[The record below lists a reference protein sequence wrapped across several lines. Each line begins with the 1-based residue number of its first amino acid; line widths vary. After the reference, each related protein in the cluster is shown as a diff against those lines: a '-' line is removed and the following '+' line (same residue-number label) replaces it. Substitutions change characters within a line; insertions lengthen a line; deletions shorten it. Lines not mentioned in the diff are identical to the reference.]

1 MRTLSVLVLAS
12 IGALAMP
19 IHAQVVL
26 SNTTIYTA
34 PPGSFPSFG
43 SQLALAESNGD
54 GALDL
59 YVVDSQVD
67 TNGRAYVLAGPS
79 YASAILVNIPP
90 PIWGLGLGFALADLN
105 EDGNS
110 DIVLGSPNTGDGT
123 MNLAG
128 RVLISYSPT
137 FQSTIELVRPAPSYP
152 GGDSFG
158 SGIAVD
164 DYDLDGKP
172 DLFVG
177 APSALVAGF
186 VNAGQVHV
194 YFGSSGYTAL
204 PNVTLNA
211 PHLASTRAWG
221 SVISIA
227 DFDVDGHQDLL
238 TQSNFT
244 QSDSPRI
251 GFGFFPSMDPVPLVQ
266 FGPPLATVGFA
277 LGTKTRVVDLDGNG
291 YPDILASDPIKSGGG
306 QVLVFNGPSFQN
318 PSFLMPPG
326 QSSAAGSG
334 YGLSHGDV
342 DRDGT
347 IDIVVGSP
355 YDKSGNLTK
364 NGRVTIFFGPDFVNT
379 QSVYGQYSQSRFGQ
393 GVAVHDFD
401 GDGYGEILVACG
413 GEWGGGSL
421 HLLKHESLSLQTANT
436 VSLSAGGTVKFA
448 IQRGKLA
455 AGAPYLMLM
464 SASGSTPGLQI
475 PFAGGSVHLPLNF
488 DAATLFGLQFVNSGV
503 FVAFQGVLDT
513 KGEAV
518 PRFVV
523 PGGVNEPALFGLP
536 LAFAAVL
543 GEAGPY
549 ISATTNA
556 KVVTLGP

>member
-1 MRTLSVLVLAS
+1 MRTTLCMVVAC
-12 IGALAMP
+12 IGVSSSP
-19 IHAQVVL
+19 TNAQVVL

-34 PPGSFPSFG
+34 PPGSFPAFG
-43 SQLALAESNGD
+43 FNLALAESNGD
-54 GALDL
+54 GHLDL
-59 YVVDSQVD
+59 YVTDPQVD
-67 TNGRAYVLAGPS
+67 TDGRANVVLGPDFS
-79 YASAILVNIPP
+79 QSISVSIPSGV
-90 PIWGLGLGFALADLN
+90 WGLGSRWTVGDLN
-105 EDGNS
+105 GDELVDMA
-110 DIVLGSPNTGDGT
+110 LGGPYTTVGSVTS
-123 MNLAG
+123 AG
-128 RVLISYSPT
+128 RALVSFAPG
-137 FQSTIELVRPAPSYP
+137 FQTTIELSRPAPLTPS
-152 GGDSFG
+152 GDAFG
-158 SGIAVD
+158 SGFSTT
-164 DYDLDGKP
+164 DYDGDGNA
-172 DLFVG
+172 DLLVGAESATVNGSIAAGIIYVYSGAAQFAGAPMATIATPFVG
-177 APSALVAGF
+177 PSRNWGR
-186 VNAGQVHV
+186 
-194 YFGSSGYTAL
+194 
-204 PNVTLNA
+204 
-211 PHLASTRAWG
+211 HLALSDFN
-221 SVISIA
+221 A
-227 DFDVDGHQDLL
+227 DGLEDLL
-238 TQSNFT
+238 TQSNLPFV
-244 QSDSPRI
+244 
-251 GFGFFPSMDPVPLVQ
+251 GFGIMPSFDSDGLLQ
-266 FGPPLATVGFA
+266 FGPPIVTASFA
-277 LGTKTRVVDLDGNG
+277 LGSQLRILDVDLDGDV
-291 YPDILASDPIKSGGG
+291 DIIASDPDKTGGG
-306 QVLVFNGPSFQN
+306 QVLVFHGPSFQN
-318 PSFLMPPG
+318 PPFLKPPG
-326 QSSAAGSG
+326 QATGAGAG

-393 GVAVHDFD
+393 GVVVHDFD

-421 HLLKHESLSLQTANT
+421 HLLQHESLSLQTANT

-503 FVAFQGVLDT
+503 FVAFQGLLDT

-536 LAFAAVL
+536 LTFAAVL

>member
-34 PPGSFPSFG
+34 PPGSFPAFG
-43 SQLALAESNGD
+43 FNLALAESNGD
-54 GALDL
+54 GELDL
-59 YVVDSQVD
+59 YVADPQVD
-67 TNGRAYVLAGPS
+67 TDGRAYVLLGPDFTQ
-79 YASAILVNIPP
+79 AISVSIPSG
-90 PIWGLGLGFALADLN
+90 IWGLGSRWTVGDLNGDNLADMA
-105 EDGNS
+105 
-110 DIVLGSPNTGDGT
+110 LGGPYTTVGSVTS
-123 MNLAG
+123 AG
-128 RVLISYSPT
+128 RALVSFAPG
-137 FQSTIELVRPAPSYP
+137 FQTTVELSRPAPPLTPS
-152 GGDSFG
+152 GDSFG
-158 SGIAVD
+158 SGFAITDFDGDGLD
-164 DYDLDGKP
+164 DLLVGAESSTINGSYAAGQIYVYSGVSQ
-172 DLFVG
+172 FIG
-177 APSALVAGF
+177 APSAAISTPF
-186 VNAGQVHV
+186 VGQSR
-194 YFGSSGYTAL
+194 YWGR
-204 PNVTLNA
+204 
-211 PHLASTRAWG
+211 HLA
-221 SVISIA
+221 VA
-227 DFDVDGHQDLL
+227 DFNKDQHKDLI
-238 TQSNFT
+238 TQSNL
-244 QSDSPRI
+244 PLI
-251 GFGFFPSMDPVPLVQ
+251 GLGIMPSLDPSALIQ
-266 FGPPLATVGFA
+266 FGPPIVTAGFGLA
-277 LGTKTRVVDLDGNG
+277 LQMRIVDLHSDGEL
-291 YPDILASDPIKSGGG
+291 DIVASDPDKTGGG
-306 QVLVFNGPSFQN
+306 QVLVFSGPSFQN
-318 PSFLMPPG
+318 PTFLKPPG
-326 QSSAAGSG
+326 QATAAGSG

-393 GVAVHDFD
+393 GVVVHDFD

-421 HLLKHESLSLQTANT
+421 HLLQHESLSLQTANT

-488 DAATLFGLQFVNSGV
+488 DAATVFGLQFVNSGV
-503 FVAFQGVLDT
+503 FIAFQGVLDT

-536 LAFAAVL
+536 LTFAAVL

>member
-1 MRTLSVLVLAS
+1 MRTTLCMVVAC
-12 IGALAMP
+12 IGASSSP
-19 IHAQVVL
+19 TNAQVVL

-34 PPGSFPSFG
+34 PPGSFPAFG
-43 SQLALAESNGD
+43 FNLALAESNGD
-54 GALDL
+54 GELDL
-59 YVVDSQVD
+59 YVADPQVD
-67 TNGRAYVLAGPS
+67 TDGRAYVLLGPDFTQ
-79 YASAILVNIPP
+79 AISVSIPSG
-90 PIWGLGLGFALADLN
+90 IWGLGSRWTVGDLNGDNLADMA
-105 EDGNS
+105 
-110 DIVLGSPNTGDGT
+110 LGGPYTTVGSVTS
-123 MNLAG
+123 AG
-128 RVLISYSPT
+128 RALVSFAPG
-137 FQSTIELVRPAPSYP
+137 FQTTVELSRPAPPLTPS
-152 GGDSFG
+152 GDSFG
-158 SGIAVD
+158 SGFAITDFDGDGLD
-164 DYDLDGKP
+164 DLLVGAESSTINGSYAAGQIYVYSGVSQ
-172 DLFVG
+172 FIG
-177 APSALVAGF
+177 APSAAISTPF
-186 VNAGQVHV
+186 VGQSR
-194 YFGSSGYTAL
+194 YWGR
-204 PNVTLNA
+204 
-211 PHLASTRAWG
+211 HLA
-221 SVISIA
+221 VA
-227 DFDVDGHQDLL
+227 DFNKDQHKDLI
-238 TQSNFT
+238 TQSNL
-244 QSDSPRI
+244 PLI
-251 GFGFFPSMDPVPLVQ
+251 GLGIMPSLDPSALIQ
-266 FGPPLATVGFA
+266 FGPPIVTAGFGLA
-277 LGTKTRVVDLDGNG
+277 LQMRIVDLHSDGEL
-291 YPDILASDPIKSGGG
+291 DIVASDPDKTGGG
-306 QVLVFNGPSFQN
+306 QVLVFSGPSFQN
-318 PSFLMPPG
+318 PTFLKPPG
-326 QSSAAGSG
+326 QATAAGSG

-393 GVAVHDFD
+393 GVVVHDFD

-421 HLLKHESLSLQTANT
+421 HLLQHESLSLQTANT

-488 DAATLFGLQFVNSGV
+488 DAATVFGLQFVNSGV
-503 FVAFQGVLDT
+503 FIAFQGVLDT

>member
-1 MRTLSVLVLAS
+1 MIMRSL
-12 IGALAMP
+12 
-19 IHAQVVL
+19 
-26 SNTTIYTA
+26 TTIAAVFIMVLPKPASPQIVVADTVLYTA
-34 PPGSFPSFG
+34 PWGSFPAFG
-43 SQLALAESNGD
+43 WNMSLADSNAD

-59 YVVDSQVD
+59 YIVDSQVVPD
-67 TNGRAYVLAGPS
+67 GRAYVLQGPLFTTAAM
-79 YASAILVNIPP
+79 ASIPSP
-90 PIWGLGLGFALADLN
+90 VFGLGTQFAVHDLDN
-105 EDGNS
+105 DGGC
-110 DIVLGSPNTGDGT
+110 DFILGSPQTPVGG
-123 MNLAG
+123 LPYAG
-128 RVLISYSPT
+128 RVLVSFSPDFQTTLEIQQPPAT
-137 FQSTIELVRPAPSYP
+137 FVE
-152 GGDSFG
+152 GDFFG
-158 SGIAVD
+158 SGIAVGD
-164 DYDLDGKP
+164 FDADGQADLLVGADAAVVNGSNGAGCIYVFTKANGYFSNPSATIATPFVSPLRRWGRFLNVADLDG
-172 DLFVG
+172 
-177 APSALVAGF
+177 
-186 VNAGQVHV
+186 
-194 YFGSSGYTAL
+194 
-204 PNVTLNA
+204 
-211 PHLASTRAWG
+211 
-221 SVISIA
+221 
-227 DFDVDGHQDLL
+227 DGHDDLM
-238 TQSNFT
+238 TQCNL
-244 QSDSPRI
+244 PLI
-251 GFGFFPSMDPVPLVQ
+251 GFGLFPQFDQNAMVQ
-266 FGPPLATVGFA
+266 FGPPIVTAGFS
-277 LGTKTRVVDLDGNG
+277 LGLQTRIVDLDLDGAL
-291 YPDILASDPIKSGGG
+291 DIVASDPGKTGGG
-306 QVLVFNGPSFQN
+306 QVLIFSGPSFQN
-318 PSFLMPPG
+318 PTFLKPPG
-326 QSSAAGSG
+326 QSGGAGSG

-355 YDKSGNLTK
+355 YDNSGNLTK

-393 GVAVHDFD
+393 GVVVHDFD

-421 HLLKHESLSLQTANT
+421 HLLQHESLSLQTANS

-455 AGAPYLMLM
+455 ASAPYLMLM

-488 DAATLFGLQFVNSGV
+488 DAATVFGLQFVNSGV
-503 FVAFQGVLDT
+503 FIAFQGVLDT

-536 LAFAAVL
+536 LTFAAVL